1 MERRRNADIS
11 FLYHI
16 YYHYIFATIGDY
28 DNVAVTPRQIYE
40 CTDLNIFACTLIF
53 IIGFVLDPLFFIL
66 HFIDWVMHF
75 GRKEQ

>member
-1 MERRRNADIS
+1 MLILA
-11 FLYHI
+11 F
-16 YYHYIFATIGDY
+16 YIIFIIIIFFATIWDY

-53 IIGFVLDPLFFIL
+53 IIAFVLDPLFFIL